1 MKANYLFPHSMKW
14 VGWFLLIPGAVLGLL
29 MMFFQVDAPEFF
41 HRSVF
46 AIADLFPFSDN
57 VWFGM
62 TNNNVLDEILALM
75 VIAGSIL
82 IAFSKEKTEDEF
94 ITRIRME
101 SLIWATYVNYGILVL
116 AILLFYSFAFLQVM
130 VLNMF
135 TILFF
140 FLVRFH
146 WALRKNKKMIDD
158 EK

>member
-1 MKANYLFPHSMKW
+1 MKANYLFPHRMKW
-14 VGWFLLIPGAVLGLL
+14 VGWFLLIPGIVVGLL
-29 MMFFQVDAPEFF
+29 VMIFQVDAPVFF

-46 AIADLFPFSDN
+46 AIADIFPFSDN

-62 TNNNVLDEILALM
+62 TTNNVLDEIVALM
-75 VIAGSIL
+75 VISGSIF

-94 ITRIRME
+94 ISKIRME

-135 TILFF
+135 TILIF
-140 FLVRFH
+140 FLIRFH
-146 WALRKNKKMIDD
+146 WALRKNKKMIDY